1 MAMFC
6 AIAVTALAA
15 DETKTEQVQERASS
29 SDDLQTAAAGEGRS
43 KFLLQTIWPTPVLSA
58 GRQMQPFVLD
68 LI

>member
-1 MAMFC
+1 MFC

-43 KFLLQTIWPTPVLSA
+43 KFLLQTI
-58 GRQMQPFVLD
+58 
-68 LI
+68 